1 MPSPTPE
8 SPNAVPGTPSGA
20 RRRGRLIAIGLF
32 WAVTVG
38 IAVASATQV
47 TQQVFFNLCPAG
59 LSCPGPAS
67 TVSFSSS
74 SCREGLLALHG
85 AVERARLAAAGTDGE
100 DAALARFRAA
110 LAPEWNHRDDV
121 AAACR
126 ARPEDEGA
134 LDAIERLRY
143 AEEHA
148 VRREAGE
155 LAPLR
160 RRVEA
165 IVDRELSHPGTPPP
179 APGDSAHPSPMPTI
193 AP

>member
-8 SPNAVPGTPSGA
+8 SPDALPGTPSGA
-20 RRRGRLIAIGLF
+20 RRRGRRIAIGLF
-32 WAVTVG
+32 WAVTVA

-47 TQQVFFNLCPAG
+47 TQQVFFNPCPGG
-59 LSCPGPAS
+59 LSCPGPAAS
-67 TVSFSSS
+67 VSFS

-110 LAPEWNHRDDV
+110 LTPEWGHRDDV
-121 AAACR
+121 AGACR
-126 ARPEDEGA
+126 GRAEDEGA

-160 RRVEA
+160 RRVDA
-165 IVDRELSHPGTPPP
+165 IVDRELSHPGTKAP
-179 APGDSAHPSPMPTI
+179 ALAPSAHPTPTI